1 MLRNYLA
8 AAFGNLGRNWL
19 YTGVTVLG
27 LSISFAAAILI
38 GLYLR
43 DEFSFDRFVPD
54 HQRIYRLESTIVLP
68 GEKPN
73 VGVSLPSTVA
83 GNLVLDF
90 PAVER
95 AARMQV
101 SDVGLRNGASEA
113 VEPLAWVDPGF
124 FRILRM
130 PVLAGDADAALEA
143 PDGLVLTR
151 RAARRYFGEDA
162 PIGKFLK
169 VSLAATPQLAGP
181 EDAKQLAAAHA
192 MRVLAV
198 LADQP
203 SSSHIDLEAFAS
215 SRAALSTIA
224 MDDRNPSA
232 LKVDTMTYLKLRP
245 GASAASIDQQLPA
258 FANRHYA
265 PPQGGASIFKIGL
278 EPLSRLHFAPSEVS
292 RGFRPLGDRKVD
304 VGIGTVGVLIIVI
317 AAINFVTLM
326 TARATRRSVEVGI
339 RKAVGARRGDLI
351 LQFMGEALVYV
362 LAGVLIGAS
371 LVELLLP
378 QVDAFIGRDLRFDY
392 LGDPRLLLAILG
404 VASLTTLLA
413 GAYPAMVLSSFRPA
427 QALKG
432 GAGPRVGSQAVRQV
446 LVVVQF
452 AILIGLVVM
461 TATIW
466 RQTSFALNQALRID
480 TDQVLRIGAQCG
492 GGLRQAIAALPGVKG
507 VACAS
512 NMVVDTGVYA
522 GDAAAPGHAPLTL
535 NLGPMGVGFF
545 QVQGLKPLA
554 GRFFD
559 AARGQD
565 VVLLN
570 PGAAPG
576 AMPTVVL
583 NQTAV
588 RRLGFKSPEDAVG
601 KTVGWGRWT
610 ILPTGQVTQIV
621 GGSQVIGV
629 APDFTLRSIREAI
642 PPTMYFV
649 DPNAPGFVVIKLSG
663 RQIPETLR
671 SIDRIWR
678 ATGHDRTLAKAFE
691 SQIVQDHYRDVITQG
706 AAIGVCSGLAIL
718 IACLGLFALAA
729 FTTER
734 RIKEIGVRKAMG
746 AGTSDVMGLLLWQFT
761 KPVLWANLLA
771 WPVALWAMDHWLHG
785 FAYRVDLPPWLF
797 LASAASAVLIAW
809 ATVASHAWAAARAA
823 PATALRY
830 E

>member
-1 MLRNYLA
+1 MLRSYLA

-27 LSISFAAAILI
+27 LAVGFAAAILI

-43 DEFSFDRFVPD
+43 DEASFDRFVPD
-54 HQRIYRLESTIVLP
+54 HQRVYRLQSAIVLP
-68 GEKPN
+68 GEKPDI
-73 VGVSLPSTVA
+73 GVSLPSTVA
-83 GNLVLDF
+83 GQLVLDV
-90 PAVER
+90 PGVER
-95 AARMQV
+95 AARLQI

-151 RAARRYFGEDA
+151 QAARKYFGEDA
-162 PIGKFLK
+162 PIGKVLQ
-169 VSLAATPQLAGP
+169 VSLAATPQVAGP
-181 EDAKQLAAAHA
+181 EDARQLAVTHA

-198 LADQP
+198 LADPP
-203 SSSHIDLEAFAS
+203 SSSHIAVEAFGS
-215 SRAALSTIA
+215 GRAALSTIA
-224 MDDRNPSA
+224 MDDRSPSA
-232 LKVDTMTYLKLRP
+232 LKVDTLTYVKLKP
-245 GASAASIDQQLPA
+245 GASAVAIEKAMPA
-258 FANRHYA
+258 FANRHY
-265 PPQGGASIFKIGL
+265 PRPNGGASIFTISL
-278 EPLSRLHFAPSEVS
+278 QPLSQLHFSSSEVS
-292 RGFRPLGDRKVD
+292 RGFRPKGDRKVD

-326 TARATRRSVEVGI
+326 TARATRRAVEVGI

-351 LQFMGEALVYV
+351 GQFMGEALVYV
-362 LAGVLIGAS
+362 LAGMLIGVS

-378 QVDAFIGRDLRFDY
+378 EVNAFVGRDLRFDY
-392 LGDPRLLLAILG
+392 LGEPRLILAILG
-404 VASLTTLLA
+404 ALALTTLLA
-413 GAYPAMVLSSFRPA
+413 GVYPAMVLSSFRPV

-432 GAGPRVGSQAVRQV
+432 AAGPGAGSQAVRQA

-466 RQTSFALNQALRID
+466 RQTAFALNQALRLD

-492 GGLRQAIAALPGVKG
+492 GGLKPALAAIPGVKD

-522 GDAAAPGHAPLTL
+522 GDAAAPGHSPLTL
-535 NLGPMGVGFF
+535 NLGPIGVGFF
-545 QVQGLKPLA
+545 QVQGLEPLA

-565 VVLLN
+565 VVLLDRN
-570 PGAAPG
+570 AAPG
-576 AMPTVVL
+576 AMPSVVL

-588 RRLGFKSPEDAVG
+588 RRLGFKSPGDAVG

-610 ILPTGQVTQIV
+610 ILPNGQVTQIL
-621 GGSQVIGV
+621 GGSEVIGV
-629 APDFTLRSIREAI
+629 VRDFTLGSIRVAI

-649 DPNAPGFVVIKLSG
+649 DPNAPGFMVLKLSG
-663 RQIPETLR
+663 RQVPETLK
-671 SIDRIWR
+671 SIDRVWR
-678 ATGHDRTLAKAFE
+678 ATGHDRTLPKVFE
-691 SQIVQDHYRDVITQG
+691 SQIVQEHYQDVITQG
-706 AAIGVCSGLAIL
+706 VAIGVCSGLAIL

-746 AGTSDVMGLLLWQFT
+746 ASTADVVRLLLWQFT

-771 WPVALWAMDHWLHG
+771 WPLAFWAMDHWLHG
-785 FAYRVDLPPWLF
+785 FAYRVDLPAWLF
-797 LASAASAVLIAW
+797 ASAAVSAVLIAW
-809 ATVASHAWAAARAA
+809 ATVAVHAWTAARAA
-823 PATALRY
+823 PAVALRY